1 MTGKMSMAGSQDE
14 VLKQTWMTKRSQ
26 LKSRISWTNYKERW
40 FCLTRSSLVYYDG
53 DDEVKRK
60 EKGRIMVRD
69 IQVVEQVTLED
80 RPHSFQIKYS
90 EGGQEYTLYI
100 QAKSE
105 SEREEWMQ
113 LARNLVRHNPG
124 LLDRFHPGV
133 FAGKWLCCGETPKS
147 SLGCQGISWTPRPT
161 KSEPAPP
168 IPLTD
173 PLTLPSGDG
182 VAERLVVVAVYPF
195 TAIEQGDLSLV
206 KGEHYVVLDDSQD
219 HWWKVES
226 ATAEVGFIPS
236 NYVKKLDD
244 LGLTNFD
251 WYVGDMSRQRA
262 ESLLKGEDKE
272 GCFVVRNSST
282 KGLYTLTLFTKI
294 PHSQVKHYHIKQN
307 PSGYFLSEKHCQ
319 PTIAKLIEYHSH
331 NAGGLACRLKNPPGR
346 SKPPTA
352 GLSHGKWEIDP
363 TELTLGEELGSG
375 QFGVVRRG
383 KWRGT
388 TDVAVKMMKEGTMS
402 EDDFIEEAKVMT
414 KLQHTNLVQLY
425 GVCSKHRPIYII
437 TEYMKHGSLLSFL
450 RKQKASIYSDHC
462 VLLDIALQ
470 VCRGMAYLERHN
482 YIHRDLAARNCL
494 VGAEN
499 VVKVAD
505 FGLARYVID
514 DQYTSN
520 GGAKFPIKWSPPE
533 VLNFTR
539 FSSKSDVWAYGVLCW
554 EVFTCGEMPYG
565 RAKNPEVV
573 ERVQRGQI
581 LSQPGNCPIKV
592 YEVMRLCWATVP
604 EDRPGFRPI
613 KEQLSS
619 IAQTL
624 ELQIQ

>member
-1 MTGKMSMAGSQDE
+1 M
-14 VLKQTWMTKRSQ
+14 
-26 LKSRISWTNYKERW
+26 
-40 FCLTRSSLVYYDG
+40 
-53 DDEVKRK
+53 
-60 EKGRIMVRD
+60 
-69 IQVVEQVTLED
+69 
-80 RPHSFQIKYS
+80 
-90 EGGQEYTLYI
+90 
-100 QAKSE
+100 
-105 SEREEWMQ
+105 
-113 LARNLVRHNPG
+113 
-124 LLDRFHPGV
+124 
-133 FAGKWLCCGETPKS
+133 
-147 SLGCQGISWTPRPT
+147 
-161 KSEPAPP
+161 
-168 IPLTD
+168 
-173 PLTLPSGDG
+173 
-182 VAERLVVVAVYPF
+182 AERLVVVAVYPF

-470 VCRGMAYLERHN
+470 VHRERKAN
-482 YIHRDLAARNCL
+482 FMKSKIQIVQTRCAGGWPTWSDTTISTETLLPEIVSSEQKMWSKWQILGWQGVSL
-494 VGAEN
+494 VVNNILLSEAL
-499 VVKVAD
+499 
-505 FGLARYVID
+505 FCFTLR
-514 DQYTSN
+514 S
-520 GGAKFPIKWSPPE
+520 AK
-533 VLNFTR
+533 NAG
-539 FSSKSDVWAYGVLCW
+539 SSK
-554 EVFTCGEMPYG
+554 TQ
-565 RAKNPEVV
+565 K
-573 ERVQRGQI
+573 
-581 LSQPGNCPIKV
+581 
-592 YEVMRLCWATVP
+592 
-604 EDRPGFRPI
+604 
-613 KEQLSS
+613 
-619 IAQTL
+619 
-624 ELQIQ
+624 